1 MSEQRIGVGLGARS
15 YDIVIGEN
23 VLDSAGALLRPLLD
37 RPRTVIVSDDNV
49 IAAQG
54 ARLHAALKKEGV
66 AFETIAV
73 APGEASKSFTTL
85 QSLLDRL
92 IDLEIDRRDL
102 IVAFGGGVIGD
113 LAGFAA
119 AILRRGCRFA
129 QIPTSLLA
137 QVDSAV
143 GGKTGIN
150 VRQGKNLI
158 GAFHQ
163 PEIVLSD
170 IAVLKTLPPREL
182 LAGYAEIVKYSALGD
197 AAFFAWLE
205 TNGAALIAGDAAA
218 RIHAIKRSC
227 EMKAAIVAA
236 DERETG
242 ARALLNLGHTFG
254 HALETGLGY
263 SGALLHGEAVAA
275 GLGLAF
281 DFSARLGVCAP
292 GEAGRIKSHLKGA
305 GLPAGIGDIPAAA
318 ALSAETLLALMR
330 QDKKVA
336 AGALTLI
343 LARAIGEAYI
353 LKDAPADA
361 VLSYLA
367 EKTSLNE
374 R

>member
-1 MSEQRIGVGLGARS
+1 MSTQRICVDLGARS
-15 YDIVIGEN
+15 YDIVIGEE
-23 VLDSAGALLRPLLD
+23 VLDSAAALVRPLLD
-37 RPRTVIVSDDNV
+37 RPRTVIISDDNV
-49 IAAQG
+49 LAAQG
-54 ARLHAALKKEGV
+54 ARLHAALQKDGI

-73 APGEASKSFTTL
+73 APGEASKSFATL
-85 QSLLDRL
+85 QKVLDRL
-92 IDLEIDRRDL
+92 IDLEVDRRDL
-102 IVAFGGGVIGD
+102 VIAFGGGVIGD

-143 GGKTGIN
+143 GGKAGIN

-158 GAFHQ
+158 GAFYQ
-163 PEIVLSD
+163 PEIVISD
-170 IAVLKTLPPREL
+170 IGVLKTLPRREL
-182 LAGYAEIVKYSALGD
+182 VAGYAEIVKYGALGD

-205 TNGAALIAGDAAA
+205 KNGAALIAGDAAA
-218 RIHAIKRSC
+218 RIHAVRRSC

-275 GLGLAF
+275 GMGLAF
-281 DFSARLGVCAP
+281 DFSARLGICAS
-292 GEAGRIKSHLKGA
+292 ADAARIKSHLRSA
-305 GLPAGIGDIPAAA
+305 GLPADIADIPAAA
-318 ALSAETLLALMR
+318 TLSADTLLALMR

-336 AGALTLI
+336 AGELTLI
-343 LARAIGEAYI
+343 LARAIGKAYI
-353 LKDAPADA
+353 HKGAPADA
-361 VLSYLA
+361 ILA
-367 EKTSLNE
+367 FLTEKSSSNK

>member
-1 MSEQRIGVGLGARS
+1 MSAQRIRVGLDERS
-15 YDIVIGEN
+15 YDIVIGEE
-23 VLDSAGALLRPLLD
+23 VLESAVALLRPLLD
-37 RPRTVIVSDDNV
+37 RPRTVIISDDNV
-49 IAAQG
+49 LATQG
-54 ARLHAALKKEGV
+54 ARLHAALNKDGV

-73 APGEASKSFTTL
+73 APGEASKSFATL
-85 QSLLDRL
+85 QTVLDRL

-102 IVAFGGGVIGD
+102 VIAFGGGVIGD

-150 VRQGKNLI
+150 ARQGKNLI

-170 IAVLKTLPPREL
+170 IGVLRTLPKREL
-182 LAGYAEIVKYSALGD
+182 VAGYAEIVKYGALGD
-197 AAFFAWLE
+197 ANFFAWLE
-205 TNGAALIAGDAAA
+205 ANGAALIAGDAAA
-218 RIHAIKRSC
+218 RIHAIRRSC
-227 EMKAAIVAA
+227 EMKAAIVTA

-254 HALETGLGY
+254 HVLETGLGY

-275 GLGLAF
+275 GMGLAF

-292 GEAGRIKSHLKGA
+292 TDAARLKSHLRGA
-305 GLPAGIGDIPAAA
+305 GLPAGIADIPAAA

-343 LARAIGEAYI
+343 LARAIGDAYI

-361 VLSYLA
+361 VLAFLA
-367 EKTSLNE
+367 EETSSNE

>member
-1 MSEQRIGVGLGARS
+1 MSTQRICVDLGAHS
-15 YDIVIGEN
+15 YDIVIGEE
-23 VLDSAGALLRPLLD
+23 VLDSAGALVRPLLD
-37 RPRTVIVSDDNV
+37 RPCTVIISDDNV
-49 IAAQG
+49 LAAQG
-54 ARLHAALKKEGV
+54 ARLHAALQKDGID
-66 AFETIAV
+66 FETIAV
-73 APGEASKSFTTL
+73 APGEASKSFATL
-85 QSLLDRL
+85 QKVLDRL
-92 IDLEIDRRDL
+92 IDLEVDRRDL
-102 IVAFGGGVIGD
+102 VIAFGGGVIGD

-158 GAFHQ
+158 GAFYQ
-163 PEIVLSD
+163 PEIVISD
-170 IAVLKTLPPREL
+170 IGVLKTLPRREL
-182 LAGYAEIVKYSALGD
+182 VAGYAEIVKYGALGD

-205 TNGAALIAGDAAA
+205 KNGAALIAGDEAA
-218 RIHAIKRSC
+218 RIHAVRRSC

-275 GLGLAF
+275 GMGLAF
-281 DFSARLGVCAP
+281 DFSARLGICAS
-292 GEAGRIKSHLKGA
+292 ADAARIKSHLRSA
-305 GLPAGIGDIPAAA
+305 GLPAGIADIPAAA
-318 ALSAETLLALMR
+318 ALSAGTLLSLMR

-343 LARAIGEAYI
+343 LVRAIGEAYI
-353 LKDAPADA
+353 HKDTPADA
-361 VLSYLA
+361 ILAFLA
-367 EKTSLNE
+367 EQASSNE